1 MRRWLALAFVALAAL
16 HAAGAAAQ
24 APPPYYCEPLHAY
37 YPAVP
42 KCPVPWR
49 AVASPPAAPDQLVTT
64 DGRRIGFDPAAIV
77 AIADHDPDTGAAVT
91 CIYGLSPPWGFI
103 RISESVATF
112 LARLGI
118 VSWFVELTR
127 PDGSPVWINAAAV
140 LLLRKPLPGE
150 YRADAKSVV
159 FAGWL
164 RQAVTQDPTS
174 VKAAVESAGGRVA
187 ISAYPNNIR

>member
-1 MRRWLALAFVALAAL
+1 MPLARACRCR
-16 HAAGAAAQ
+16 AGGPACCGSRGAS
-24 APPPYYCEPLHAY
+24 PTPYYCEPLHAY

-49 AVASPPAAPDQLVTT
+49 AVASPPAGPDHLVTT

-77 AIADHDPDTGAAVT
+77 AIADHDPDTGTAVT

-103 RISESVATF
+103 RISEPVDAF

-118 VSWFVELTR
+118 AGWFVELIR

-140 LLLRKPLPGE
+140 FLLRKPLPGE

-174 VKAAVESAGGRVA
+174 VKAVVESAGGRVA
-187 ISAYPNNIR
+187 ISAYPQ

>member
-1 MRRWLALAFVALAAL
+1 MCGWLALAVVALAAL

-49 AVASPPAAPDQLVTT
+49 AVASPPAAPDHLVTT

-118 VSWFVELTR
+118 ASWFVELTR
-127 PDGSPVWINAAAV
+127 PDASPVWINAAAV
-140 LLLRKPLPGE
+140 FLLRKPLPGE

-164 RQAVTQDPTS
+164 RQAVTQDPTT

-187 ISAYPNNIR
+187 ISAYPQ

>member
-1 MRRWLALAFVALAAL
+1 MRRWLALAVVALAAL

-24 APPPYYCEPLHAY
+24 AQAPLLYYCDPLHVY

-42 KCPVPWR
+42 RCPVPWR
-49 AVASPPAAPDQLVTT
+49 AVGPPPAAPDHLVTT
-64 DGRRIGFDPAAIV
+64 NGRRIGFDPAAIV

-103 RISESVATF
+103 RISESVAAF
-112 LARLGI
+112 LARLGLA
-118 VSWFVELTR
+118 SWFVKLTR
-127 PDGSPVWINAAAV
+127 PNGSPVWINAAAV
-140 LLLRKPLPGE
+140 FLLRKPLPDE

-164 RQAVTQDPTS
+164 RQAVTQDPAI
-174 VKAAVESAGGRVA
+174 VKAAVEAAGGRVA
-187 ISAYPNNIR
+187 ISAYP

>member
-1 MRRWLALAFVALAAL
+1 MRRWLVLTVLALAAL
-16 HAAGAAAQ
+16 HAAGAAVQ
-24 APPPYYCEPLHAY
+24 AAPLYYCDPLHAY

-49 AVASPPAAPDQLVTT
+49 AVAPPPAAPDQLITT
-64 DGRRIGFDPAAIV
+64 DGRRIGFDPAAII
-77 AIADHDPDTGAAVT
+77 AIADRDPDTGAAVT
-91 CIYGLSPPWGFI
+91 CIYGSPWAFI
-103 RISESVATF
+103 RISESVGAF

-118 VSWFVELTR
+118 ASWFVKLTR

-140 LLLRKPLPGE
+140 FLLRKPLPGE

-164 RQAVTQDPTS
+164 RQAVTQDPAS
-174 VKAAVESAGGRVA
+174 VKAAVEAAGGRVA
-187 ISAYPNNIR
+187 ISAYRQ

>member
-1 MRRWLALAFVALAAL
+1 MRRWLALSVVALAAL
-16 HAAGAAAQ
+16 NAAGAAAQ
-24 APPPYYCEPLHAY
+24 APPLYYCDPLHVY

-42 KCPVPWR
+42 RCPMPWR
-49 AVASPPAAPDQLVTT
+49 AVGSPPAAPDHVVTT

-77 AIADHDPDTGAAVT
+77 AIADHDPDTGTAVT

-103 RISESVATF
+103 RISESVAAF

-118 VSWFVELTR
+118 ASWFVKLTR
-127 PDGSPVWINAAAV
+127 PDRSPVWINAAAV
-140 LLLRKPLPGE
+140 FLLRKPLPGE

-164 RQAVTQDPTS
+164 RQAVTQDPAI
-174 VKAAVESAGGRVA
+174 VKAAVEAAGGRVA
-187 ISAYPNNIR
+187 ISAYP